1 MGLKLFNAKLSPY
14 SARVR
19 IALFAKGLDAEIVDG
34 FSTPELEAE
43 LERINPM
50 AKVPTLV
57 HDGLVVP
64 ESEVICEYLEDLG
77 LGHPLR
83 PTDPKACARMR
94 LFSRIG
100 DLYLMEPMQRLFS
113 QINPKGRDHALVERE
128 LAELAKAVKWLEEFL
143 DGSPY
148 AVGDSLTFADCT
160 LAPMLYFYS
169 EISPMFGSAD
179 PYKWSPKL
187 AAYDKTLRQNPH
199 IARVLAEVDEALA
212 KVMNAKK

>member
-19 IALFAKGLDAEIVDG
+19 IALFAKGLEAEIVDA

-43 LERINPM
+43 LERANPM
-50 AKVPTLV
+50 VKVPTLV
-57 HDGLVVP
+57 HDGLAIP
-64 ESEVICEYLEDLG
+64 ESEVICEYLEDMG

-83 PTDPKACARMR
+83 PTGAKACARMR

-100 DLYLMEPMQRLFS
+100 DLYLMGSMERLFS

-128 LAELAKAVKWLEEFL
+128 LAELSKAIKWLEEFL

-179 PYKWSPKL
+179 PYKNLPKL
-187 AAYDKTLRQNPH
+187 GAYYRTLRQNPH
-199 IARVLAEVDEALA
+199 VARVISEVDEALA
-212 KVMNAKK
+212 KLMGAKK